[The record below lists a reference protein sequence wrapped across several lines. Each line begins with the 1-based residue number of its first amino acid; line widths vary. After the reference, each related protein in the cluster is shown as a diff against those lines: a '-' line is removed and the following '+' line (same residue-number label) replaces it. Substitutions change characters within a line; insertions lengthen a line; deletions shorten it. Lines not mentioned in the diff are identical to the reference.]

1 MIQCLASIP
10 AQPDVGGPAF
20 AKLQK
25 KTHLLTQSLAL
36 TSVVV
41 GADTNAP
48 VPAAPAQPPQI
59 SWAWPDT
66 GGTETKESKK
76 REPDRDILLA
86 IESAKLVA

>member
-1 MIQCLASIP
+1 MSIS

-25 KTHLLTQSLAL
+25 KTHLLVQSVAL

-48 VPAAPAQPPQI
+48 VPAAATAQPPQI
-59 SWAWPDT
+59 SWAWP
-66 GGTETKESKK
+66 GGGSESKK
-76 REPDRDILLA
+76 IEPDRDVLLA
-86 IESAKLVA
+86 IESAKLAA